1 MDLGLAGKNVIV
13 TAGSGGLGFYI
24 AKAYAEEGAS
34 VTVSARNPGRLAE
47 AVDRIRTETGG
58 IIHSVVAD
66 MTDADAVGALID
78 QVEDQHGSIDVLVS
92 NSGGA
97 STAPFVEMTDDLW
110 RDAAETKIIPQIRAA
125 RLVFRKM
132 VARGVGGRIIFMA
145 GTHGRQPHAHAITA
159 GYCNAALQNV
169 NKALS
174 EDGGPHNILSN
185 VINPGPFETERM
197 VYLAQEKAR
206 DDDISLDQAIAELT
220 SETVLKRY
228 GKPEELANVAV
239 FLGSARASYITGA
252 TFDIDGGQVKTI

>member
-1 MDLGLAGKNVIV
+1 MDLGLADKNVIV
-13 TAGSGGLGFYI
+13 TAGSGGLGYFI
-24 AKAYAEEGAS
+24 AKAFAEEGAS
-34 VTVSARNPGRLAE
+34 VTVSARNPERLE
-47 AVDRIRTETGG
+47 AAVGKIRAETGG
-58 IIHSVVAD
+58 NVNAVVAD
-66 MTDADAVGALID
+66 MTDAGAIAAMID
-78 QVEDQHGSIDVLVS
+78 QVEDQHGGIDVLVS

-97 STAPFVEMTDDLW
+97 NTAPFVDMTDDLW

-132 VARGVGGRIIFMA
+132 IARGAGGRIIFMA

-197 VYLAQEKAR
+197 VYLAKEKAK
-206 DDDISLDQAIAELT
+206 DDGIPLDQAIAELT

>member
-13 TAGSGGLGFYI
+13 TAGSGGLGYYI
-24 AKAYAEEGAS
+24 AKAFAEEGAA
-34 VTVSARNPGRLAE
+34 VTVSARNKDRLEA
-47 AVDRIRTETGG
+47 AVDEIRAETGG
-58 IIHSVVAD
+58 TLYAVVAD
-66 MTDADAVGALID
+66 MMDADAVEAMID
-78 QVEDQHGSIDVLVS
+78 GVENRHGGIDVLVS

-97 STAPFVEMTDDLW
+97 NTAPFVDMTDDLW

-132 VARGVGGRIIFMA
+132 IARGSGGRIIFMA

-174 EDGGPHNILSN
+174 EDGGAHNILCN

-197 VYLAQEKAR
+197 VYLAKEKAK
-206 DDDISLDQAIAELT
+206 DDGIPLDDAIAELT

-228 GKPEELANVAV
+228 GKPEELAAVAV
-239 FLGSARASYITGA
+239 FLASARASYVTGA

>member
-13 TAGSGGLGFYI
+13 TAGSGGLGYHI
-24 AKAYAEEGAS
+24 ARAYASEGAS
-34 VTVSARNPGRLAE
+34 VTVSARNPDRLE
-47 AVDRIRTETGG
+47 AAVAKIRMETGG
-58 IIHSVVAD
+58 SITAVVAD
-66 MTDADAVGALID
+66 VTDADAIGAMID
-78 QVEDQHGSIDVLVS
+78 QVEERHGGIDVLVS

-97 STAPFVEMTDDLW
+97 NTAPFIDMTDDLW

-132 VARGVGGRIIFMA
+132 IARGAGGRIIFMA

-174 EDGGPHNILSN
+174 EDGGPHNILCN
-185 VINPGPFETERM
+185 VINPGPVATERM

-206 DDDISLDQAIAELT
+206 DENIPIEQAVAELT
-220 SETVLKRY
+220 AETVLKRY
-228 GKPEELANVAV
+228 GKPEELAAVAV
-239 FLGSARASYITGA
+239 FLGSAQASYVTGS
-252 TFDIDGGQVKTI
+252 TIDVDGGQVKTI

>member
-13 TAGSGGLGFYI
+13 TAGSGGLGYHI
-24 AKAYAEEGAS
+24 ARAYTSEGAS
-34 VTVSARNPGRLAE
+34 VTVSARNPDRLE
-47 AVDRIRTETGG
+47 AAVAKIRMETGG
-58 IIHSVVAD
+58 SITAVVAD
-66 MTDADAVGALID
+66 VTDADAIGAMID
-78 QVEDQHGSIDVLVS
+78 QVEERHGGIDVLVS

-97 STAPFVEMTDDLW
+97 NTAPFIDMTDDLW

-132 VARGVGGRIIFMA
+132 IARGAGGRIIFMA

-174 EDGGPHNILSN
+174 EDGGPHNILCN
-185 VINPGPFETERM
+185 VINPGPFATERM

-206 DDDISLDQAIAELT
+206 DENMPIEQAVAELT
-220 SETVLKRY
+220 AETVLKRY
-228 GKPEELANVAV
+228 GKPEELAAVAV
-239 FLGSARASYITGA
+239 FLGSAQASYVTGS
-252 TFDIDGGQVKTI
+252 TIDVDGGQVKTI

>member
-1 MDLGLAGKNVIV
+1 MDLGFEGKNVIV
-13 TAGSGGLGFYI
+13 TAGSGGLGYYI
-24 AKAYAEEGAS
+24 AKAFAEEGAS
-34 VTVSARNPGRLAE
+34 VTVSARNPDRLE
-47 AVDRIRTETGG
+47 AAVAQIRSETGG
-58 IIHSVVAD
+58 ILTPVVAD
-66 MTDADAVGALID
+66 MTDADAIAALID
-78 QVEDQHGSIDVLVS
+78 GVEDRDGGIDVLIA

-97 STAPFVEMTDDLW
+97 NTAPFVDMTDDLW

-132 VARGVGGRIIFMA
+132 IARGSGGRIIFMA

-174 EDGGPHNILSN
+174 EDGGPHNILCN

-197 VYLAQEKAR
+197 VYLAKEKAR
-206 DDDISLDQAIAELT
+206 DDGIPLEDAIAELT

-228 GKPEELANVAV
+228 GKPEELAAVAV
-239 FLGSARASYITGA
+239 FLASARASYVTGA

>member
-13 TAGSGGLGFYI
+13 TAGSGGLGYHI
-24 AKAYAEEGAS
+24 ARAYTSEGAS
-34 VTVSARNPGRLAE
+34 VTVSARNPDRLE
-47 AVDRIRTETGG
+47 AAVAKIRMETGG
-58 IIHSVVAD
+58 SITAAVAD
-66 MTDADAVGALID
+66 VTDADAIGAMID
-78 QVEDQHGSIDVLVS
+78 QVEERHGGIDVLVS

-97 STAPFVEMTDDLW
+97 NTAPFIDMTDDLW

-132 VARGVGGRIIFMA
+132 IARGAGGRIIFMA

-174 EDGGPHNILSN
+174 EDGGPHNILCN
-185 VINPGPFETERM
+185 VINPGPFATERM

-206 DDDISLDQAIAELT
+206 DENIPIEQAVAELT
-220 SETVLKRY
+220 AETVLKRY
-228 GKPEELANVAV
+228 GKPEELAAVAV
-239 FLGSARASYITGA
+239 FLGSAQASYVTGS
-252 TFDIDGGQVKTI
+252 TIDVDGGQVKTI

>member
-13 TAGSGGLGFYI
+13 TAGSGGLGYHI
-24 AKAYAEEGAS
+24 ARAYTSEGAS
-34 VTVSARNPGRLAE
+34 VTVSARNPDRLE
-47 AVDRIRTETGG
+47 AAVAKIRMETGG
-58 IIHSVVAD
+58 SITAVVAD
-66 MTDADAVGALID
+66 VTDADAIGAMID
-78 QVEDQHGSIDVLVS
+78 QVEERHGGIDVLVS

-97 STAPFVEMTDDLW
+97 NTAPFIDMTDDLW

-132 VARGVGGRIIFMA
+132 IARGAGGRIIFMA

-185 VINPGPFETERM
+185 VINPGPFATDRM

-206 DDDISLDQAIAELT
+206 DENIPIEQAVAELT
-220 SETVLKRY
+220 AETVLKRY
-228 GKPEELANVAV
+228 GKPEELAAVAV
-239 FLGSARASYITGA
+239 FLGSAQASYVTGS
-252 TFDIDGGQVKTI
+252 TIDVDGGQVKTI

>member
-13 TAGSGGLGFYI
+13 TAGSGGLGYHI
-24 AKAYAEEGAS
+24 ARAYTSEGAS
-34 VTVSARNPGRLAE
+34 VTVSARNPDRLE
-47 AVDRIRTETGG
+47 AAVAKIRMETGG
-58 IIHSVVAD
+58 SITAVVAD
-66 MTDADAVGALID
+66 VTDADAIGAMID
-78 QVEDQHGSIDVLVS
+78 QVEERHGGIDVLVS

-97 STAPFVEMTDDLW
+97 NTAPFIDMTDDLW

-132 VARGVGGRIIFMA
+132 IARGAGGRIIFMA

-174 EDGGPHNILSN
+174 EDGGPHNILCN
-185 VINPGPFETERM
+185 VINPGPFATERM

-206 DDDISLDQAIAELT
+206 DENIPIEQAVAELT
-220 SETVLKRY
+220 AETVLKRY
-228 GKPEELANVAV
+228 GKPEELAAVAV
-239 FLGSARASYITGA
+239 FLGSAQASYVTGS
-252 TFDIDGGQVKTI
+252 TIDVDGGQVKTI